1 MTLYPRSSKF
11 NLTLYSTASV
21 IVVALVTLLA
31 VATSFAV
38 ETVRAQDPEPTGYIK
53 EITPSVSS
61 LSVNQGETVT
71 LSVNVIGVQD
81 IPDQSLGSDVVFSW
95 SATGG
100 ELPANREGNTSVRY
114 RAPDSPGRY
123 TVSVSAG
130 SNCRGTCSTS
140 FTITVRRPGEIG
152 EGPGTPVNPPGP
164 IPTVLDDSDGNQY
177 EVFTPEAGG
186 TFSGEGFS
194 INAEPGV
201 VPNAEFIGVR
211 MYENGPASN
220 AGMSGH
226 RFTLSGT
233 KYTVAVIDS
242 ARAAASS
249 YRFNNVATICVPV
262 PNSLLGNIADVQL
275 VGVSDDGVSL
285 TAMSSTV
292 RVVPSLIV
300 CGYTST
306 IPVNVAAAI
315 PGTPPALPD
324 EPEVEPAPVLP
335 ATGGAAPSSP
345 FALAWAFLVGIA
357 LIAAGTFC
365 LRILDRDRFT
375 APRL

>member
-81 IPDQSLGSDVVFSW
+81 VPDQSLGSDVVFSW

-186 TFSGEGFS
+186 TFNGEGFS

-249 YRFNNVATICVPV
+249 YRLNDVATICVPV

-292 RVVPSLIV
+292 RVVPSLTV

-324 EPEVEPAPVLP
+324 EPEIEPAPVLP
-335 ATGGAAPSSP
+335 ATGGTSP
-345 FALAWAFLVGIA
+345 TSPLVMVWALLIGVV
-357 LIAAGTFC
+357 LIAASSIALAKRRQEPPT
-365 LRILDRDRFT
+365 L
-375 APRL
+375 

>member
-81 IPDQSLGSDVVFSW
+81 VPDQSLGSDVVFSW

-177 EVFTPEAGG
+177 EVFTPETGG
-186 TFSGEGFS
+186 TFNGEGFS

-249 YRFNNVATICVPV
+249 YRLNNVATICVPV

-324 EPEVEPAPVLP
+324 EPEIEPAPVLP
-335 ATGGAAPSSP
+335 ATGGTSP
-345 FALAWAFLVGIA
+345 TSPLVMVWALLIGVV
-357 LIAAGTFC
+357 LIAASSIALAKRRQEPPT
-365 LRILDRDRFT
+365 L
-375 APRL
+375 